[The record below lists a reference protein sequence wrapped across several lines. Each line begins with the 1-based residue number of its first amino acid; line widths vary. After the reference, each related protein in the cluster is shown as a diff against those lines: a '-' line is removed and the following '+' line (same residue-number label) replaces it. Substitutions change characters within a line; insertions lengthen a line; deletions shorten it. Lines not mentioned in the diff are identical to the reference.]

1 VAMVGTEGIIVDAV
15 EVTLVTAIGV
25 QEVRVV
31 TVALEDANLEVI
43 QETEETR
50 GETGAEAGLGEV
62 VATIRMRE
70 VEVTQEETEVTQE
83 RSAAILEKKG
93 AEVCQGEV
101 QTTQR
106 MREVAL
112 KETGVT
118 REKSAAPQEK
128 AEARATRVISQ
139 GPEVE
144 ANPADLKISF
154 VYFLFHKKKPRF
166 QIVFKLYYRVLK
178 KKVRMFFGFI
188 PSDMKAT

>member
-1 VAMVGTEGIIVDAV
+1 MAMVGTEGIIVDAV

-101 QTTQR
+101 QTTRR

-128 AEARATRVISQ
+128 AEARVTRVISQ

-166 QIVFKLYYRVLK
+166 PIVFKLYYRVFQ
-178 KKVRMFFGFI
+178 KKVRM
-188 PSDMKAT
+188 KAT

>member
-1 VAMVGTEGIIVDAV
+1 MVGKEGIIVDAV

-31 TVALEDANLEVI
+31 TVALEDADLDLEVI

-50 GETGAEAGLGEV
+50 EETGAEAGLGEV

-70 VEVTQEETEVTQE
+70 VEVAQEETEVTQE
-83 RSAAILEKKG
+83 RSAAILGEKG

-101 QTTQR
+101 ETTQR
-106 MREVAL
+106 MREVDQ

-139 GPEVE
+139 GQEVE
-144 ANPADLKISF
+144 ANPAD
-154 VYFLFHKKKPRF
+154 
-166 QIVFKLYYRVLK
+166 
-178 KKVRMFFGFI
+178 
-188 PSDMKAT
+188 

>member
-1 VAMVGTEGIIVDAV
+1 MVGKEGIIVDAV
-15 EVTLVTAIGV
+15 EVTLVTALGV

-31 TVALEDANLEVI
+31 TVALEDADLDLEVI

-50 GETGAEAGLGEV
+50 EETEAGLGEV

-70 VEVTQEETEVTQE
+70 VEVAQEETEVTQE
-83 RSAAILEKKG
+83 RSAAILGEKG

-101 QTTQR
+101 ETTQR
-106 MREVAL
+106 MREVDQ

-139 GPEVE
+139 GQEVE
-144 ANPADLKISF
+144 ANPAD
-154 VYFLFHKKKPRF
+154 
-166 QIVFKLYYRVLK
+166 
-178 KKVRMFFGFI
+178 
-188 PSDMKAT
+188 

>member
-1 VAMVGTEGIIVDAV
+1 MVGTEGIIVDAV

-166 QIVFKLYYRVLK
+166 QIVFKLYYRVFQ